1 MMNDYKPRGRPRL
14 THPNIR
20 SIYITQ
26 DDLEGWEKFK
36 EAMREDG
43 TSASAQIMTWIY
55 EWFEKHPT
63 KKERNPQTALSRFPT
78 NEVVTEKLHD
88 PTESKPKPLPDF
100 SSMTDEHLLER
111 YYSPFTDIFDKNLIV
126 MVLRDKRGFNI
137 EDLRRDKRMGRPQ

>member
-88 PTESKPKPLPDF
+88 PTESKPTPNF

-111 YYSPFTDIFDKNLIV
+111 YNSQFTDNFDLQLIA
-126 MVLRDKRGFNI
+126 LEIQKRGFNL
-137 EDLRRDKRMGRPQ
+137 EDLRRDKRLRRPQ